1 VQVLGVESFIS
12 LVEPGSLTD
21 AEPGGKLL
29 LIQPQSAYARTLLGV
44 RNYSVASM
52 ISDDEREIAKG
63 RIPLWLD
70 LDDLRLVACEY
81 SRLPNDAP
89 EEIVRLWMRVAAR
102 AHAALQKSG
111 HGSTPFRPQGGI
123 DPAQ

>member
-1 VQVLGVESFIS
+1 MVA
-12 LVEPGSLTD
+12 TT
-21 AEPGGKLL
+21 
-29 LIQPQSAYARTLLGV
+29 SADY
-44 RNYSVASM
+44 
-52 ISDDEREIAKG
+52 EREQAKG

-70 LDDLRLVACEY
+70 ADDLRFLACEY
-81 SRLPNDAP
+81 SRLPDDAP

-123 DPAQ
+123 DSTQ